1 MRLIKCFLTIRK
13 GNNMIC
19 IGKGGAELEALISE
33 DFEEEMVLSLTSE
46 DLVILVIF
54 SEGCLEVA
62 FELEDRG
69 RGNQQK
75 GRIWRSILR
84 LLLKNHILESKRRL
98 PIRGR

>member
-1 MRLIKCFLTIRK
+1 
-13 GNNMIC
+13 MIC
-19 IGKGGAELEALISE
+19 IGKEVLELEVLISE
-33 DFEEEMVLSLTSE
+33 VFEEEMVLSLTSE